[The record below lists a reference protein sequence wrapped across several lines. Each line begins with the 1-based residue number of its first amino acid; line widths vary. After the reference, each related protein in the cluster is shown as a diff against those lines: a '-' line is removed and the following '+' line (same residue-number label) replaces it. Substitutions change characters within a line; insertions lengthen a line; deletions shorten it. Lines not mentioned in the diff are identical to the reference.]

1 MKRVL
6 FMVAATLLLA
16 SCVKTP
22 EQKAEALIKEHL
34 QKSLYHP
41 DTYAPSETQVDSA
54 FAPYDDPEFYE
65 KTLKFAK
72 LGVAITKFD
81 SEASSEKSSM
91 AIWSGPYQ
99 TSFGRNNYREAK
111 DKYDVAISKL
121 KKAKEEAA
129 ALSEE
134 LKKMKEQKETFIG
147 FIATHSYR
155 ANNNAGQTVSGN
167 MEFLFDKD
175 MKEIVA
181 AYDMDSEEYKAVAYL
196 YKMMRG
202 ETSIADEVDLGE

>member
-6 FMVAATLLLA
+6 YMMAATLLLA

-65 KTLKFAK
+65 KTLKLAK
-72 LGVAITKFD
+72 LCVAINKFD
-81 SEASSEKSSM
+81 TKASSEKSSM
-91 AIWSGPYQ
+91 SIWSGPYQ
-99 TSFGRNNYREAK
+99 TSYDRNNYREAK
-111 DKYDVAISKL
+111 EKYDKAISKL

-129 ALSEE
+129 TLSEE
-134 LKKMKEQKETFIG
+134 LKKLKEQKETFIG

-175 MKEIVA
+175 MNEIVA
-181 AYDMDSEEYKAVAYL
+181 AYDMDSEEYKAVIYL

-202 ETSIADEVDLGE
+202 ENSMADEIDLGE

>member
-1 MKRVL
+1 
-6 FMVAATLLLA
+6 MVAATLLLA

-22 EQKAEALIKEHL
+22 EQKAEVLIKEHL

-41 DTYAPSETQVDSA
+41 DTYAPSETLVDSA

-65 KTLKFAK
+65 KTLKLAK

-81 SEASSEKSSM
+81 SEASFEKSNM
-91 AIWSGPYQ
+91 AISSGPYQ
-99 TSFGRNNYREAK
+99 TAYDRNSYREAK
-111 DKYDVAISKL
+111 DKYDKAMAKIE
-121 KKAKEEAA
+121 KAKKEAA

-175 MKEIVA
+175 MKGIVA
-181 AYDMDSEEYKAVAYL
+181 TYDMDSEEYKAVTYL

-202 ETSIADEVDLGE
+202 ETSIADEVNLEE

>member
-65 KTLKFAK
+65 KTLKLAK

-147 FIATHSYR
+147 FIATHSYQIGR
-155 ANNNAGQTVSGN
+155 ASCRERV
-167 MEFLFDKD
+167 
-175 MKEIVA
+175 
-181 AYDMDSEEYKAVAYL
+181 
-196 YKMMRG
+196 
-202 ETSIADEVDLGE
+202 